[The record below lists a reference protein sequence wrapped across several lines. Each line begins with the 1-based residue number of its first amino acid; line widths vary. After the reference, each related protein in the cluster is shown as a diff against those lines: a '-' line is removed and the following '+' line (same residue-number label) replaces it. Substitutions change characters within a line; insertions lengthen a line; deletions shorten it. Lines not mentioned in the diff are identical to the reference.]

1 MAERLA
7 PAVADRVP
15 VRLRTVVAP
24 SRPGLAG
31 LVLLVTVAVAVAGAV
46 LAMARPEGE
55 PVPARRP
62 VGRPVAVEPA
72 AEPSAAASA
81 TSGPVFVHVA
91 GSVRRPGLVEL
102 PAGSRVADAV
112 EAAGGLTRRAD
123 PASVNLARPLVDGE
137 QLVVLRRGASP
148 VPGAAGLLVA
158 PGAVAPGAT
167 AGPGGSVPGSPTGAP
182 VDLNSATLDQL
193 DALPGIGPVLAQRI
207 LDWRTQNG
215 RFTSVEELGEV
226 SGIGE
231 ATLGDIR
238 DLVTV
243 VAGPGS

>member
-1 MAERLA
+1 MPERLA
-7 PAVADRVP
+7 PAVADRLP
-15 VRLRTVVAP
+15 VRLRAMVAP

-31 LVLLVTVAVAVAGAV
+31 LVLLVALAVAVAGAV
-46 LAMARPEGE
+46 LVLARPEAE

-62 VGRPVAVEPA
+62 VGTPVAVEPA
-72 AEPSAAASA
+72 VEPSAAASA

-91 GSVRRPGLVEL
+91 GAVRRPGLVEL
-102 PAGSRVADAV
+102 TAGSRVADAV
-112 EAAGGLTRRAD
+112 EAAGGLTRLAD

-148 VPGAAGLLVA
+148 GPGPVGVPLT
-158 PGAVAPGAT
+158 PGAT
-167 AGPGGSVPGSPTGAP
+167 AGPSGSVPGQTGAP

-207 LDWRTQNG
+207 LDWRTQHG

-231 ATLGDIR
+231 ATLGDLR
-238 DLVTV
+238 ELVTV
-243 VAGPGS
+243 GATPGL

>member
-1 MAERLA
+1 MAERLP

-15 VRLRTVVAP
+15 VRLRAIVAP

-31 LVLLVTVAVAVAGAV
+31 LVLLSAVAVAAAGAA
-46 LAMARPEGE
+46 LALARPEGE
-55 PVPARRP
+55 PVPASRP

-72 AEPSAAASA
+72 AEPPAAASP
-81 TSGPVFVHVA
+81 TSGPVYVHVA
-91 GSVRRPGLVEL
+91 GAVRRPGLVEL
-102 PAGSRVADAV
+102 TAGSRVADAV
-112 EAAGGLTRRAD
+112 RAAGGLTRRAD
-123 PASVNLARPLVDGE
+123 PASVNLARLLVDGE
-137 QLVVLRRGASP
+137 QLVVLRRGAAP
-148 VPGAAGLLVA
+148 VPAAGLPVGPGTGASGA
-158 PGAVAPGAT
+158 PAGA
-167 AGPGGSVPGSPTGAP
+167 GGSVPGGPTGGP

-207 LDWRTQNG
+207 LDWRSQNG

-231 ATLGDIR
+231 VTLRDIR

-243 VAGPGS
+243 AAGPGS